1 MYKKITDK
9 DVKALKEI
17 FGDNNTYVGD
27 EIAEEYAKD
36 EIGLIVAY
44 PEVRVVAKNK
54 EQVSKVMKYAH
65 KENIPVT
72 VRGAGTGLVGGA
84 VPVLGGIL
92 LDLSGMD
99 KILELDHTNM
109 TLKVQPGVLMLDI
122 YEEVLKHDLF
132 YGPDPGEKLRRLA
145 EQSQQMLVV

>member
-72 VRGAGTGLVGGA
+72 VRGAGTGLV
-84 VPVLGGIL
+84 
-92 LDLSGMD
+92 M
-99 KILELDHTNM
+99 
-109 TLKVQPGVLMLDI
+109 VQ
-122 YEEVLKHDLF
+122 F
-132 YGPDPGEKLRRLA
+132 
-145 EQSQQMLVV
+145 QF